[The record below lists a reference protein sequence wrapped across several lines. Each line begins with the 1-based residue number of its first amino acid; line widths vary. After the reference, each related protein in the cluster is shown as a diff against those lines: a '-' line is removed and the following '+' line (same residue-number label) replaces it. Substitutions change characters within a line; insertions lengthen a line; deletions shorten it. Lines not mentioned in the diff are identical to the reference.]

1 MIEAPKRFNE
11 NPEKATEI
19 KKNGTEHF
27 GLDQDGVAKTISA
40 ELLLT
45 KENIE
50 LGNVTNPGLANG
62 STLASD
68 LKLITISG
76 NYIYNAGATN
86 APTAAAGYAQVVIK
100 DENNRLVI
108 ASVASADGV
117 VHIYHLQMV
126 GGVWTSWSQAYELN
140 YAKLNYVQFNQSIAS
155 VPTAVGSIYW
165 DDDAKTVS
173 LVLPD
178 GVIAQIPEELFVN
191 VVRDS
196 AAPNP
201 IVNGTPVYTIG
212 EQDQKPRVG
221 VARADTKAKILVTG
235 IATHDIANQG
245 RITTFGLIRAVPLSV
260 KPAGE
265 TWVAG
270 NYLWLAP
277 TGGMTNIEPSAPTPN
292 VRLGLIVN
300 VTDSASFDM
309 LVYIRPAMSLYDLYD
324 VNGDAPIEGSEF
336 SFDFVNG
343 YWKATNRLTQ
353 AEADILLKLN
363 KSDVA
368 DNYDGGATKALS
380 AEKGKDLNARVSV
393 LEGRKFGL
401 YGFKKHKLTGAC
413 TPLYDSVA

>member
-1 MIEAPKRFNE
+1 MMEAPKRFNE
-11 NPEKATEI
+11 NPENATEI

-45 KENIE
+45 KENVE

-68 LKLITISG
+68 LKLLTISG

-108 ASVASADGV
+108 ASVASGDGI
-117 VHIYHLQMV
+117 VHIYHMQMV
-126 GGVWTSWSQAYELN
+126 GGVWTAWSQAYELN

-155 VPTAVGSIYW
+155 VPTAVGSLYW

-196 AAPNP
+196 SAPNP

-212 EQDQKPRVG
+212 ELGQKPRVG

-277 TGGMTNIEPSAPTPN
+277 TGGMTNIEPNAPMPN

-300 VTDSASFDM
+300 VTGSASFDM

-324 VNGDAPIEGSEF
+324 VNGDAPVEGSEL

-343 YWKATNRLTQ
+343 YWKATNRL
-353 AEADILLKLN
+353 N
-363 KSDVA
+363 
-368 DNYDGGATKALS
+368 
-380 AEKGKDLNARVSV
+380 V
-393 LEGRKFGL
+393 LEGDDETEGSVAKSIKDAVDPIDTR
-401 YGFKKHKLTGAC
+401 LTGLD
-413 TPLYDSVA
+413 TLTYEGTTYMVSRKIENGHLVTTYTEVA

>member
-27 GLDQDGVAKTISA
+27 GIDQDGVAKTIAA

-45 KENIE
+45 KENVE

-62 STLASD
+62 STLATD

-86 APTAAAGYAQVVIK
+86 APTADAGYAQATIT
-100 DENNRLVI
+100 DSNNRLII
-108 ASVASADGV
+108 ATVAGNDGIIHLY
-117 VHIYHLQMV
+117 HIQMV
-126 GGVWTSWSQAYELN
+126 AGVWTAWSQAYELN
-140 YAKLNYVQFNQSIAS
+140 YAKLNYVHFNEEITS
-155 VPTAVGSIYW
+155 VPTSVGSMYW

-178 GVIAQIPEELFVN
+178 GVIAQIPEELYVN

-212 EQDQKPRVG
+212 EQGQKPKVG
-221 VARADTKAKILVTG
+221 VARADTKSKTLVTG
-235 IATHDIANQG
+235 IATHNIANQG

-260 KPAGE
+260 KPSGE

-277 TGGMTNIEPSAPTPN
+277 TGGMTNVEPSAPTPN
-292 VRLGLIVN
+292 VRLGLITN
-300 VTDSASFDM
+300 VTGSASFDM
-309 LVYIRPAMSLYDLYD
+309 LVYIRPAMGMYDLY
-324 VNGDAPIEGSEF
+324 
-336 SFDFVNG
+336 
-343 YWKATNRLTQ
+343 
-353 AEADILLKLN
+353 
-363 KSDVA
+363 
-368 DNYDGGATKALS
+368 LS
-380 AEKGKDLNARVSV
+380 
-393 LEGRKFGL
+393 
-401 YGFKKHKLTGAC
+401 
-413 TPLYDSVA
+413 